1 MKSHGS
7 FSHFW
12 KIAFYFIFLLLIT
25 VSSHLIELT
34 ALVTEVS
41 GIMSLELWPIFIGLP
56 VTKPPNQEKNALLL
70 GLQKES
76 KWGMDLSEREECI
89 KKVLSIKR

>member
-1 MKSHGS
+1 MESHGS

-34 ALVTEVS
+34 GLVTEVS
-41 GIMSLELWPIFIGLP
+41 GIELNFEPIFISLTM
-56 VTKPPNQEKNALLL
+56 TKLPNQEKNALLL
-70 GLQKES
+70 GLQKDKMGDGS
-76 KWGMDLSEREECI
+76 LR
-89 KKVLSIKR
+89 KRRGY

>member
-1 MKSHGS
+1 MESHGS

-34 ALVTEVS
+34 GLVTEVS
-41 GIMSLELWPIFIGLP
+41 GIELNF
-56 VTKPPNQEKNALLL
+56 EL
-70 GLQKES
+70 GIMAHFYQPACDKAAQSGKKCFVVGIAKRQNGGWISQKEKS
-76 KWGMDLSEREECI
+76 
-89 KKVLSIKR
+89 VLKTS

>member
-1 MKSHGS
+1 MESPGS

-34 ALVTEVS
+34 GLVTEVS
-41 GIMSLELWPIFIGLP
+41 GIELNF
-56 VTKPPNQEKNALLL
+56 EL
-70 GLQKES
+70 GI
-76 KWGMDLSEREECI
+76 MAHFY
-89 KKVLSIKR
+89 

>member
-56 VTKPPNQEKNALLL
+56 VTKPPNQEKSALLL
-70 GLQKES
+70 GLQKDKMGDGS
-76 KWGMDLSEREECI
+76 LR
-89 KKVLSIKR
+89 KRRVY

>member
-1 MKSHGS
+1 MESHGS

-34 ALVTEVS
+34 GLVTEVS
-41 GIMSLELWPIFIGLP
+41 GIELNFEPIFISLTM
-56 VTKPPNQEKNALLL
+56 TKLPNQEKNALLL
-70 GLQKES
+70 GLQKDKMGDGS
-76 KWGMDLSEREECI
+76 LRRRR
-89 KKVLSIKR
+89 VY

>member
-1 MKSHGS
+1 MESHGS

-34 ALVTEVS
+34 GLVTEVS
-41 GIMSLELWPIFIGLP
+41 GIELNFEPIFISLTM
-56 VTKPPNQEKNALLL
+56 TKLPNQEKNALLL
-70 GLQKES
+70 GLQKDKMGDGS
-76 KWGMDLSEREECI
+76 LR
-89 KKVLSIKR
+89 KRRVY

>member
-1 MKSHGS
+1 MESHGS

-34 ALVTEVS
+34 WLVTEVS
-41 GIMSLELWPIFIGLP
+41 GIELNFELGIMAHFYWPAC
-56 VTKPPNQEKNALLL
+56 PNQEKNALLL
-70 GLQKES
+70 GLQKDKMADES
-76 KWGMDLSEREECI
+76 LR
-89 KKVLSIKR
+89 KRRVY